1 MLRPGGFFGK
11 SRHAPVSSVDLK
23 RNSGSGDLPPT
34 QKPAGAGPQSATG
47 GNLQPLGT
55 PNPTQ
60 RQSISAN
67 ETPSQAS
74 TAQISHESSP
84 SQTLVKV
91 AGSNQVVGDTTRSGS
106 YETTDKESRDGTR
119 PRKSVMRKVIIR
131 SF

>member
-23 RNSGSGDLPPT
+23 RNTGSGDPPPT
-34 QKPAGAGPQSATG
+34 QKPAGAQSATG
-47 GNLQPLGT
+47 GNMQPLGT
-55 PNPTQ
+55 PTHTQ

-67 ETPSQAS
+67 ETQA
-74 TAQISHESSP
+74 TAAQISHESS
-84 SQTLVKV
+84 QNVVKV

-106 YETTDKESRDGTR
+106 YEATDKESRDGTR
-119 PRKSVMRKVIIR
+119 PRKSVMRKVIIW